1 MPPEIGKKPVRR
13 LFLLFNHRFTPD
25 QVSQAEEQLGVTE
38 VILLPPELRDLW
50 GQIPPDLPGL
60 ADYLAPVRDWLAQT
74 AQPGDYVLI
83 QGDFG
88 ATYLMVRYALEN
100 GLIPVY
106 ATTRR
111 EAHETLQPDGSVR
124 LTHTFRL
131 QQFRRYGV

>member
-1 MPPEIGKKPVRR
+1 MGPNPAG
-13 LFLLFNHRFTPD
+13 
-25 QVSQAEEQLGVTE
+25 S
-38 VILLPPELRDLW
+38 
-50 GQIPPDLPGL
+50 PGL